1 MKMSRG
7 AIGNLVSRYRAVLKK
22 CRLLNLLGTLAL
34 AGSCILS
41 TSQVATAVEYFE
53 DTTIVIEN
61 WPNDNGN
68 IINTSDQNRVI
79 DTGQYSLTIIGTN
92 PNFTQAVG
100 GISRDSAKTTV
111 QGNKLDIQVATTPKT
126 TEDNIAFGYY
136 IENSETNLNSKSTNI
151 SSIAG
156 TPQEGWFSESYGI
169 MIHSGILATSGD
181 ILSVSS
187 QSDKDSVSTGIYLD
201 GQ

>member
-41 TSQVATAVEYFE
+41 TSQVATAVEYSE

-68 IINTSDQNRVI
+68 IINTSDQN
-79 DTGQYSLTIIGTN
+79 TGM
-92 PNFTQAVG
+92 A
-100 GISRDSAKTTV
+100 
-111 QGNKLDIQVATTPKT
+111 NKIVHKP
-126 TEDNIAFGYY
+126 FY
-136 IENSETNLNSKSTNI
+136 
-151 SSIAG
+151 
-156 TPQEGWFSESYGI
+156 
-169 MIHSGILATSGD
+169 ILAFQIAD
-181 ILSVSS
+181 NVL
-187 QSDKDSVSTGIYLD
+187 Y
-201 GQ
+201 

>member
-41 TSQVATAVEYFE
+41 TSQVATAVEYSE

-79 DTGQYSLTIIGTN
+79 DAGQYSLTIIGTN
-92 PNFTQAVG
+92 PDFTQAVG
-100 GISRDSAKTTV
+100 GISR
-111 QGNKLDIQVATTPKT
+111 I
-126 TEDNIAFGYY
+126 
-136 IENSETNLNSKSTNI
+136 
-151 SSIAG
+151 
-156 TPQEGWFSESYGI
+156 
-169 MIHSGILATSGD
+169 
-181 ILSVSS
+181 
-187 QSDKDSVSTGIYLD
+187 
-201 GQ
+201 

>member
-1 MKMSRG
+1 P
-7 AIGNLVSRYRAVLKK
+7 
-22 CRLLNLLGTLAL
+22 
-34 AGSCILS
+34 
-41 TSQVATAVEYFE
+41 
-53 DTTIVIEN
+53 D
-61 WPNDNGN
+61 
-68 IINTSDQNRVI
+68 
-79 DTGQYSLTIIGTN
+79 
-92 PNFTQAVG
+92 FTQAVG
-100 GISRDSAKTTV
+100 GISRYSAKTTV

-126 TEDNIAFGYY
+126 TEDYIAFGYY
-136 IENSETNLNSKSTNI
+136 IENGETNLNSKSTNI

-201 GQ
+201 GNSKA